1 MFNWGP
7 KAWKPDE
14 TVLGNAGEEQGSV
27 CTAQLPAEMLWLK
40 SIIDVFDNREIPLLS

>member
-1 MFNWGP
+1 MQNITISVKSQPMNMFNWGP

-27 CTAQLPAEMLWLK
+27 CTAQLPAEML
-40 SIIDVFDNREIPLLS
+40 